1 MKNDDGILTRLFKWP
16 LRILF
21 RLLFRVRVEGL
32 EHYAC
37 AGERVLIVA
46 NHTSLLDVSLL
57 YLFLPGRTGYAINTH
72 IAERWFVR
80 PFLPLVE
87 LFVMDP
93 ANPLSTKTLIRYLEQ
108 DRRAVVFP
116 EGRITVTGALMKVYE
131 GPGMV
136 AERTGAAVLPVGI
149 EGGEYSKLSYLDGKV
164 RRRWFPRLTLRIHA
178 PRRLQ
183 LPAGLSGQQRRH
195 AATRAM
201 TGIMQEIALH
211 NSRMDTS
218 LFRAVIEAMGRHGAA
233 HIIVE
238 DIQRAP
244 LSFRRLLAR
253 SFILGGAL
261 ARRTRQADNIGIL
274 LPNTNAILIA
284 FLALHAHGRI
294 PAMLNYTAGSR
305 NLLTACGT
313 AGIRLVISSRAF
325 IESAGLEQEART
337 LAEEVELLYLEDLR
351 QDIGL
356 FHKLTGQLRALV
368 PGLSHRWLAGAIDA
382 NDTAVILFTSGSE
395 GAPKGVALSHR
406 NLLANRA
413 QIRVHIDLTAED
425 VILNALPVFHTFGL
439 TGGVLLPLLE
449 GTRIFLYPN
458 PLHYRIIPELC
469 YELGASVLFGTNTFL
484 AGYARH
490 AHPFDFFNMRYV
502 VAGAEKLQEETR
514 RVWMDKFGIRILE
527 GYGATEASPVI
538 AVNTP
543 QACKAGTVGRLVPG
557 LRHYLEPVEGIDR
570 GGRLVISGPNVM
582 KGYLFYG
589 NDGELVPPWSPRGP
603 GWYDTGDIVDIDD
616 DGFVH
621 ILGRA
626 KRFAKIGGEMVS
638 LTAVEELAALT
649 WPEHA
654 HAASVIHESRRGEQI
669 ILVTTCEC
677 ANRKDMAL
685 TARKQRIPELLLPR
699 RFLHHPEIPVSGSGK
714 IDYHAIQELIE
725 ARQESES

>member
-1 MKNDDGILTRLFKWP
+1 MENDDSLPIRLFKWP
-16 LRILF
+16 LRTLA

-37 AGERVLIVA
+37 AGRRVLIVA

-72 IAERWFVR
+72 IAELWFVR
-80 PFLPLVE
+80 PVLPLVD

-93 ANPLSTKTLIRYLEQ
+93 TNPLSTKALIRYLEE
-108 DRRAVVFP
+108 DRKAVIFP
-116 EGRITVTGALMKVYE
+116 EGRITVTGGLMKIYE

-136 AERTGAAVLPVGI
+136 AERTGAAILPVGI
-149 EGGEYSKLSYLDGKV
+149 EGAQYSKLSYMNGKL
-164 RRRWFPRLTLRIHA
+164 RRRWFPQVTLRIHA

-183 LPAGLSGQQRRH
+183 LPQGLSGQQRRH
-195 AATRAM
+195 ASTQALVK
-201 TGIMQEIALH
+201 IMHEVALS
-211 NSRMDTS
+211 NSRMDIS
-218 LFRAVIEAMGRHGAA
+218 LFRAVIDSLRLHGPK

-244 LSFRRLLAR
+244 LRFRQLITR
-253 SFILGGAL
+253 SFILGSAL
-261 ARRTRQADNIGIL
+261 AGMTRQGESVGIL
-274 LPNTNAILIA
+274 LPNTTATLVS
-284 FLALHAHGRI
+284 FLALQAYARI
-294 PAMLNYTAGSR
+294 PAMLNF
-305 NLLTACGT
+305 T
-313 AGIRLVISSRAF
+313 AGIRNILTACATAEVKLVITSRRF
-325 IESAGLEQEART
+325 IESAELQEVAAA
-337 LAEEVELLYLEDLR
+337 LSGELELLYLEDLR
-351 QDIGL
+351 ERIGPFSKVIGL
-356 FHKLTGQLRALV
+356 LCARLPA
-368 PGLSHRWLAGAIDA
+368 LSHRLLAGDISAD
-382 NDTAVILFTSGSE
+382 DTAVILFTSGSE

-413 QIRVHIDLTAED
+413 QIRVHIDLTTQD

-449 GTRIFLYPN
+449 GTRIFLYPT

-469 YELGASVLFGTNTFL
+469 YEISASVLFGTNTFL

-514 RVWMDKFGIRILE
+514 RLWMDKFGIRLLE

-543 QACKAGTVGRLVPG
+543 QACKAGTVGRLLPG
-557 LRHYLEPVEGIDR
+557 IKHYLEPVAGITR
-570 GGRLVISGPNVM
+570 GGRLVISGPNIM

-603 GWYDTGDIVDIDD
+603 GWYDTGDIVEIDD
-616 DGFVH
+616 DGYVH

-638 LTAVEELAALT
+638 LTAVEELAAMT
-649 WPEHA
+649 WPDHV
-654 HAASVIHESRRGEQI
+654 HAATVRHETRRGEQI
-669 ILVTTCEC
+669 VLVTTCEQ
-677 ANRKDMAL
+677 ATRKEL
-685 TARKQRIPELLLPR
+685 TAMARTQHLPELLLPR
-699 RFLHHPEIPVSGSGK
+699 EIRHHPEIPVMGSGK
-714 IDYHAIQELIE
+714 TDYHAIQELIE
-725 ARQESES
+725 TQESEP